1 MQLVTTKAII
11 VAGGES
17 RRMGGTDKIFAEI
30 AGKPV
35 IAHTLDAFERCEA
48 INGIVLVLPK
58 KSIDKGRELI
68 SKYGYDK
75 VETICEGGA
84 TRQQSVNNGL
94 RSTPKC
100 DLVLVHD
107 GARPCVTEETIRSGI
122 SEAIKEG
129 VAIAASPVSDTI
141 KEVDDSMLVS
151 KTLDRSRLMSI
162 HTPQVFRYEILKEV
176 HSNPAF
182 DATDDAAL
190 AENIGY
196 KVKVYYDSYKN
207 IKITTIT
214 DLTIAEAILSSKEKK
229 A

>member
-1 MQLVTTKAII
+1 MLLTTTKAII

-17 RRMGGTDKIFAEI
+17 RRMGGIDKIFAEI
-30 AGKPV
+30 AGKHV

-48 INGIVLVLPK
+48 INGIVLVLPQ

-68 SKYGYDK
+68 SKYDYKK
-75 VETICEGGA
+75 VEAICEGGA

-94 RSTPKC
+94 KSTPKC

-107 GARPCVTEETIRSGI
+107 GARPCVTDESIKSGI

-141 KEVDDSMLVS
+141 KQVDDSMVVS
-151 KTLDRSRLMSI
+151 KTLDRSKLMSI
-162 HTPQVFRYEILKEV
+162 HTPQVFRYEVLKEV

-190 AENIGY
+190 AEKIGY
-196 KVKVYYDSYKN
+196 KVKVYLDSYKN
-207 IKITTIT
+207 IKITTPT
-214 DLTIAEAILSSKEKK
+214 DLTIAEAILSDRDKNL
-229 A
+229 